1 MVHKKWGSPKAAKE
15 SEKFPE
21 PITTPRLKW
30 KKLFFHSINPS
41 KPNSNNK
48 TQNPPEEFLCPI
60 SGSIMADPVIVS
72 SGHSFDRASV
82 QACKDL
88 NFTPQLPDGN
98 TPDFSVVIP
107 NLALKSSIL
116 KWCQTQT
123 TTTTAPNTATTENR
137 VRTLMASKPPP
148 PKDPPVNLFT
158 RAETQVPLRP
168 THLYTSSEE
177 SIATATSS
185 STPPLQFSTQPSC
198 CYSSPSSSEL
208 EPATTPEE

>member
-123 TTTTAPNTATTENR
+123 TTAPNTATTENL
-137 VRTLMASKPPP
+137 VHTLMASKPPP

-177 SIATATSS
+177 SIATAASS
-185 STPPLQFSTQPSC
+185 STPPLQFSTQPSY